1 MDLIHYSNLV
11 DKVNNIVAMQNI
23 ELALLVDRFMR
34 KIHFGLQSKA
44 HDFDRERVGPGG
56 GIVLLTLADMGCPGL
71 NELTRRVA
79 RDKSQMTRTIR
90 SLETKGLVARRA
102 SPDDARVSLVHLTRE
117 GEAVV
122 DELRQAVAETIGEI
136 LAPIS
141 RQEEKVL
148 QDLLERALAAGGTGD
163 GTADKT

>member
-1 MDLIHYSNLV
+1 MDFIHYFSLV
-11 DKVNNIVAMQNI
+11 DIVNKLVTMQNTD
-23 ELALLVDRFMR
+23 LALLIDRFMR

-44 HDFDRERVGPGG
+44 HAFDRERVGPGG

-90 SLETKGLVARRA
+90 SLETKGLVARKP
-102 SPDDARVSLVHLTRE
+102 SPGDARVSLVHLTGE
-117 GEAVV
+117 GERVV

-141 RQEEKVL
+141 EQEESVL
-148 QDLLERALAAGGTGD
+148 RRLLERALMEDVT
-163 GTADKT
+163 

>member
-1 MDLIHYSNLV
+1 MDFIHYFNLV
-11 DKVNNIVAMQNI
+11 DKVNKLVTMQNT
-23 ELALLVDRFMR
+23 ELALLIDRFMR

-44 HDFDRERVGPGG
+44 HAFDRERVGPGG

-90 SLETKGLVARRA
+90 SLESKGLVARIP
-102 SPDDARVSLVHLTRE
+102 SSEDARVSLVHLTDE
-117 GEAVV
+117 GERVV
-122 DELRQAVAETIGEI
+122 GELRQAVAETIGEI

-141 RQEEKVL
+141 KQDEEVL
-148 QDLLERALAAGGTGD
+148 RRLLERALWEDVA
-163 GTADKT
+163 